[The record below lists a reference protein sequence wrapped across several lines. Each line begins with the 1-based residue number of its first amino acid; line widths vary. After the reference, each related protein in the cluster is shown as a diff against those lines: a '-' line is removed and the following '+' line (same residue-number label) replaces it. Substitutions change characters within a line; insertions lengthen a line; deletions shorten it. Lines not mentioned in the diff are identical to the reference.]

1 MAADVEWN
9 VFFADDDEDDA
20 FLFEMAVKMTHPNC
34 VVRRFTNL
42 ATLSNAFDQTRLTT
56 SIIFLDLT
64 TRPVSGMDL
73 LVQIRQIGRLS
84 SIMIFMFT
92 GSQDPKMISLAYQH
106 QVDCYLFKPASHDEW
121 VQVLSHAIRFAKN
134 I

>member
-1 MAADVEWN
+1 MAADIGWN

-20 FLFEMAVKMTHPNC
+20 FLLEMALK
-34 VVRRFTNL
+34 
-42 ATLSNAFDQTRLTT
+42 
-56 SIIFLDLT
+56 
-64 TRPVSGMDL
+64 
-73 LVQIRQIGRLS
+73 IRQIGMLS

-92 GSQDPKMISLAYQH
+92 GCQDPKTISLAYQR

-121 VQVLSHAIRFAKN
+121 EQVLSHAICFAKN